1 MAPAATDGPRIDA
14 VGLVAGD
21 VAATVGFYRRLG
33 TAFPEGS
40 TDGLHVEGD
49 LGGVRLMIDSHAML
63 VGLGLDDG
71 SGAPSRDRPRHG
83 ISLAAR
89 CASPEAVDELYARL
103 DADGFGVS
111 PPWDAAWGQRYAV
124 VTDPDGTQVDLY
136 AALPT

>member
-1 MAPAATDGPRIDA
+1 
-14 VGLVAGD
+14 
-21 VAATVGFYRRLG
+21 
-33 TAFPEGS
+33 
-40 TDGLHVEGD
+40 
-49 LGGVRLMIDSHAML
+49 ML
-63 VGLGLDDG
+63 VGLGLDDE

-89 CASPEAVDELYARL
+89 CASPAAVDELYALL